1 MTDIT
6 DADYKCPKRACR
18 DFKIK
23 NVGAYH
29 NLYAQRDILLVAEIF
44 EDFRNKCI
52 KIHESDT
59 GHFLSTTGLAWKA
72 AIKRAKVLLMVE
84 KGNRDISCYSSIC
97 KS

>member
-1 MTDIT
+1 MKDIT
-6 DADYKCPKRACR
+6 DADYKRAKRACR
-18 DFKIK
+18 DFEIK

-29 NLYAQRDILLVAEIF
+29 NLYAQRDILLVTEIF

-52 KIHESDT
+52 KIHEFDT
-59 GHFLSTTGLAWKA
+59 AHFLSTTGLAWNA
-72 AIKRAKVLLMVE
+72 AIKRTKVLLMVE

>member
-1 MTDIT
+1 MKDIT
-6 DADYKCPKRACR
+6 DADYKRAKRACR
-18 DFKIK
+18 DFEIK

-29 NLYAQRDILLVAEIF
+29 NLYAQRDVLLVAEIF

-52 KIHESDT
+52 KIHESGT